1 MKPYAMLAESTNQ
14 TSKTLYLITGVY
26 VVIGFLLAIFSAN
39 NGDRMGT
46 FLGFVIISGAL
57 GAAVL
62 LRSVLRMGLYIS
74 QVTESLEQVRAG
86 IERMEKAGANIAA
99 ANGETGQ
106 VRTLD
111 LANIGRG
118 DPTILTAATLDR
130 SVFPRLVAAMEDQ
143 PPARG
148 EDALTAPETLPA
160 SSTID
165 EQSVDGATGRDPS
178 VDVQAEPATRNL
190 LRQWKVA
197 VRNADLVTCR
207 SVLSALVD
215 TASEDE
221 LQPLRA
227 QLEAL
232 ADRAEGPLHDA
243 FSRRV
248 REHDYAG
255 ALAIGERIVC
265 LLPDRRIAEEF
276 KRIEP
281 HLVRRIESIDETQGD
296 RRSVAH

>member
-1 MKPYAMLAESTNQ
+1 MLAESTNQ

-74 QVTESLEQVRAG
+74 RVTENLEQVRAG

-130 SVFPRLVAAMEDQ
+130 SVFPRLVAAMEDH

-148 EDALTAPETLPA
+148 EEDALTTPETLPA

-165 EQSVDGATGRDPS
+165 EQPVDGATGRDPS
-178 VDVQAEPATRNL
+178 ADVQAEPATRNL

-221 LQPLRA
+221 LRPLRA

-281 HLVRRIESIDETQGD
+281 HLVRRIESIDEAQGD